1 MKVKINDRFWK
12 PRIDRMC
19 GEIIPYQYKVLD
31 DEVVGIPQSH
41 AIGNFRLA
49 AGEEKGTYRGMLFQD
64 SDVGKWIEAAAYALA
79 WEKNPLLEEQ
89 IDGLVHLLKMAQGED
104 GYLNTY
110 YTCRKPGERFTNI
123 AHGHELYCA
132 GHLLEGAVA
141 YAKVTGKEEFLHIM
155 IKYIELLREKIGTG
169 QEQMRI
175 YPGHPEL
182 EMALYKLYQYTGE
195 EKYLEFMEYFIME
208 RGSQPSFLEKDAG
221 FGEQF
226 KDKWFGLKYHQAHEP
241 VEEQKEAV
249 GHAVRAMYLYAAM
262 ADLAVEK
269 EDEHLKQSLRAL
281 WNDVTGKKMYLTGA
295 IGSEAHGESFGVA
308 YDLPNDRAYAE
319 TCASIGLIFWAKRML
334 RLEKDSNYG
343 DVLERALYNGA
354 ISGISENG
362 KKYFYVN
369 PLMVLPEEVETR
381 YDLQH
386 VRKERT
392 SWFGCACCPPNV
404 ARLIAS
410 LGEYIY
416 EDCHGSKNTEKE
428 FYIHLYVEGEVS
440 FGENG
445 ESGFIAKGDYI
456 KNGRMKYTYKGKRA
470 DRAINFRIPSWCER
484 WEIRLNDERIMGRET
499 DGERANTA
507 EKELKKG
514 YAAINRQWQEGDTV
528 DLAFEIKPRLVYA
541 NPKVWADGGRCALM
555 RGPVV
560 YCLEEKEN
568 GKDLNAIV
576 VKGGESWEQGWKEEQ
591 GYLNK
596 EAAISFLAEREDVE
610 EWGDVL
616 YCYKKSG
623 RKAVKVVAV
632 PYHSWGN
639 RGCGEMV
646 VWMRGE

>member
-1 MKVKINDRFWK
+1 MKVNINDRFWK

-19 GEIIPYQYKVLD
+19 NEIIPYQYKVLN
-31 DEVVGIPQSH
+31 DEVEGIPPSH

-49 AGEEKGTYRGMLFQD
+49 AGEEKGTYGGMLFQD

-79 WEKNPLLEEQ
+79 WEKNPILEEE
-89 IDGLVHLLKMAQGED
+89 IDGLVCLMKKAQGED

-110 YTCRKPGERFTNI
+110 YTCKKPGERFANI

-141 YAKVTGKEEFLHIM
+141 YARVTGKEEFLHIM
-155 IKYIELLREKIGTG
+155 INYIGLLQEKIGREHG
-169 QEQMRI
+169 QMRI

-182 EMALYKLYQYTGE
+182 EIALYKLYQYTGE
-195 EKYLEFMEYFIME
+195 EKYLEFMEYFIEE
-208 RGSQPSFLEKDAG
+208 RGSQPSFLEKDSG

-226 KDKWFGLKYHQAHEP
+226 KDKWFDLKYHQAHEP
-241 VEEQKEAV
+241 VKEQKEAA

-262 ADLAVEK
+262 ADLAGEK
-269 EDEHLKQSLRAL
+269 GDEDLKQSLQVL

-295 IGSEAHGESFGVA
+295 VGSEAHGECFSAA

-334 RLEKDSNYG
+334 RMEKDSKYG
-343 DVLERALYNGA
+343 DVMERALYNGA
-354 ISGISENG
+354 ISGISEDG

-369 PLMVLPEEVETR
+369 PLMMLPEEVETR

-386 VRKERT
+386 VSKERT

-404 ARLIAS
+404 ARLMAS

-416 EDCHGSKNTEKE
+416 EDCYGAKNPEE
-428 FYIHLYVEGEVS
+428 GFYIHLYVEGEVR

-445 ESGFIAKGDYI
+445 KNGFVAEGDYI
-456 KNGRMKYTYKGKRA
+456 KDGRMKYTYKGEKA
-470 DRAINFRIPSWCER
+470 DKEIYFRIPSWCEC
-484 WEIRLNDERIMGRET
+484 WEIRLNDERLMGRENL
-499 DGERANTA
+499 GEGREE
-507 EKELKKG
+507 EKLKKG
-514 YAAINRQWQEGDTV
+514 YAAIDRQWQEGDTV
-528 DLAFEIKPRLVYA
+528 DVAFGIKPRLVYA
-541 NPKVWADGGRCALM
+541 NPKVWTDAGRCALM

-568 GKDLNAIV
+568 GKNLNAIV
-576 VKGGESWEQGWKEEQ
+576 VKGGEEWAQGWKEEQ
-591 GYLNK
+591 GYLYG
-596 EAAISFLAEREDVE
+596 EAAISFPAKREDVE
-610 EWGDVL
+610 KWGNTL
-616 YCYKKSG
+616 YCYEKSEVKEI
-623 RKAVKVVAV
+623 KAVAI

-646 VWMRGE
+646 VWMRTE